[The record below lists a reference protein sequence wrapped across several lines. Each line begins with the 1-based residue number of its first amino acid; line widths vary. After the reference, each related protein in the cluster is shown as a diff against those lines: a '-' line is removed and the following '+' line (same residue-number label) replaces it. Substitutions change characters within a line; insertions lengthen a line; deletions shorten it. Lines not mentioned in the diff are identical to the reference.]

1 MFKAVPRDKTFT
13 VPSTP
18 EIGKYSPNYDL
29 NKFVQSFYFDKSSS
43 QTPHIS
49 SKIQKKN
56 SLVCNRLV
64 RSLQNRKARME
75 IINKIFR
82 KQRGNKIYRFG
93 EKLLKSKIKQLANQ
107 GDIKGRVLFYFQSFY
122 ASGATYTWLNIYI

>member
-43 QTPHIS
+43 QTPHNS

-107 GDIKGRVLFYFQSFY
+107 GDIKGEVIIISHFMRLGLHHLTKY
-122 ASGATYTWLNIYI
+122 L